1 MSEFVVSARKYRPK
15 LFSAVLG
22 QEHVTKTLKN
32 ALIKNKL
39 AHAFLFTGPRGVGKT
54 TCARILAKVINCENA
69 LVKNSAEPCNVC
81 ESCKMFDSQASFN
94 IIEMDAA
101 SNNSVEAMRSLVEQV
116 RYHPQHGRYKVFIID
131 EVHML
136 SQAAFNAF
144 LKTLEEPPAH
154 VIFILATTERQK
166 ILPTIL
172 SRCQVFDFRRIQN
185 TEIVKQLSLV
195 ARDEQIQVEED
206 ALHII
211 AQKADGSMRD
221 ALSIFDRI
229 ASFSDKKVVYEEVI
243 SNLNV
248 LDFEYYF
255 KLINSILKED
265 SSEVLNTFKEIYQ
278 LGFDGHLFID
288 GLAEHFRQL
297 LVSKDVNSIKLI
309 EASEELQ
316 KRYFEQGKICKTSF
330 LVDGLVVINECD
342 LQYDRARN
350 KRLHVELNLIK
361 LVYLNRLAVPN
372 TILQDTNEEKKNVTS
387 EEIKSIIVPPKEA
400 EVFDQFDEKQVDL
413 GYSIAISK
421 TSTSSNKE
429 LSTPKLN
436 NLKSIQRRAA
446 QAIKQ
451 SAESAVEFKLETF
464 SKVWNQYLESVE
476 LPTLKTILSQAELEL
491 DNTKLKIKVGSSHSK
506 NIIQL
511 EHSLLDGL
519 RKAIVDSRLEIII
532 SIDPEKVKINEDN
545 HIKKALSN
553 KEKFELMK
561 QSNPVVED
569 LIRALKLKIDHG
581 V

>member
-1 MSEFVVSARKYRPK
+1 M
-15 LFSAVLG
+15 VLG

-32 ALIKNKL
+32 ALLKNKL

-69 LVKNSAEPCNVC
+69 LVKNTAEPCNAC
-81 ESCKMFDSQASFN
+81 ESCLMFDSQASFN

-101 SNNSVEAMRSLVEQV
+101 SNNSVESMRSLVEQV

-185 TEIVKQLSLV
+185 KEIVKQLALV
-195 ARDEQIQVEED
+195 AKDESIKVEED

-243 SNLNV
+243 SNLHV

-255 KLINSILKED
+255 KLVNLLIRED
-265 SSEVLNTFKEIYQ
+265 ISEVLHIFKEIYQ

-297 LVSKDVNSIKLI
+297 LVSKDANSVILI

-316 KRYFEQGKICKTSF
+316 NRYIEQGKMCKTSF

-350 KRLHVELNLIK
+350 KRLHIELNLIK
-361 LVYLNRLAVPN
+361 LVYLNRLVSPSSIVSE
-372 TILQDTNEEKKNVTS
+372 TIDEKKNSKS
-387 EEIKSIIVPPKEA
+387 EDARGIKPSVIEA
-400 EVFDQFDEKQVDL
+400 EVFDQIEEINLESNFSDFTPT
-413 GYSIAISK
+413 ISN
-421 TSTSSNKE
+421 TNKE
-429 LSTPKLN
+429 LFIPKLN
-436 NLKSIQRRAA
+436 SLKAIQRKAA
-446 QAIKQ
+446 HSIKQ
-451 SAESAVEFKLETF
+451 SAESAVEFKLDTF
-464 SKVWNQYLESVE
+464 IKVWNQYLESVE
-476 LPTLKTILSQAELEL
+476 LPTLKSILSQAELEL
-491 DNTKLKIKVGSSHSK
+491 DNTKLIIKVGSSHSR

-511 EHSLLDGL
+511 EHALLERL
-519 RKAIVDSRLEIII
+519 RKAIVDNRLEILIT
-532 SIDPEKVKINEDN
+532 IDQEKAKINDDSLV
-545 HIKKALSN
+545 KKALSN

-561 QSNPVVED
+561 QSNPAVED
-569 LIRALKLKIDHG
+569 LIKTLKLKIDHG
-581 V
+581 A

>member
-15 LFSAVLG
+15 LFSTVLG

-69 LVKNSAEPCNVC
+69 LTQNNAEPCNVC
-81 ESCKMFDSQASFN
+81 DSCIMFDSQASFN

-116 RYHPQHGRYKVFIID
+116 RYHPQHGKYKVFIID

-172 SRCQVFDFRRIQN
+172 SRCQVFDFRRILN
-185 TEIVKQLSLV
+185 AEIVKQLSLV
-195 ARDEQIQVEED
+195 AKDEQIQVEED

-255 KLINSILKED
+255 KLVNAMLKED
-265 SSEVLNTFKEIYQ
+265 SSEVLNIFKEIYQ

-297 LVSKDVNSIKLI
+297 LVSKDPNSIRLI
-309 EASEELQ
+309 EASDELQ
-316 KRYFEQGKICKTSF
+316 TRYFDQGKGCKISF

-342 LQYDRARN
+342 LYYDRARN

-361 LVYLNRLAVPN
+361 LIYLNRIDTQSGAVHVVS
-372 TILQDTNEEKKNVTS
+372 EEKKNFNS
-387 EEIKSIIVPPKEA
+387 EDSPLLKIPAKEA
-400 EVFDQFDEKQVDL
+400 EVFDQFEEKSREEPYFGVTTFD
-413 GYSIAISK
+413 
-421 TSTSSNKE
+421 NVKE
-429 LSTPKLN
+429 KEFSTPKLN
-436 NLKSIQRRAA
+436 NLKAIQRKAA

-451 SAESAVEFKLETF
+451 TADSAVEFKLDTF
-464 SKVWNQYLESVE
+464 VKVWNRYLESVE

-491 DNTKLKIKVGSSHSK
+491 DNTKLNIKVGSSHSK

-511 EHSLLDGL
+511 EHSLLEGL
-519 RKAIVDSRLEIII
+519 RKAIADNRLEILIT
-532 SIDPEKVKINEDN
+532 IDPEKSKLNDDN
-545 HIKKALSN
+545 LVKKALTN

-561 QSNPVVED
+561 QNNPVVED